1 MSNEITKFYQFLS
14 IQGQDWTKVADKEYG
29 NSDGSLIKAEFKDY
43 MNAEWNGEEM
53 GLTLTDDLINKFWRK
68 IDTNTSTD
76 VIKGTNSIRNYN
88 ALDDKEVENLGKRI
102 EAYQQFNE
110 YVDMAVQSPGVF
122 TSSDAEWRTAVIDEL
137 MLHLED
143 WINNGFQ
150 GDMAEYLEQFRTD
163 IENKYTAEFCASEYQ
178 NELLQSVLKDYPDYK
193 VGDDSTLTDLLENYV
208 KNLESMEGTVD
219 PETIKSDV
227 RAIID
232 AYFATAGLGEG
243 SGYDLSQVGYE
254 PKEGDKLNDI
264 QKEVLNA
271 KLRENLADITSDE
284 NYEEFKALY
293 DAAINAYIEETVSA
307 TKFGDFESVMNMG
320 LEEFKETDAY
330 KKLMVRIEASSIIGE
345 LEEGNDFYNAIV
357 DTLGQSLADD
367 LVIDHKFIGSAYDDI
382 INEALNKCQNGEF
395 MTEDGKIDKEAL
407 LEYVTTELAINLNS
421 IYQNGYSDMPL
432 KELNNLYDKLYDTAM
447 NIADNEPE
455 TANTM
460 IRDAAISYCDALV
473 QKGSELENAVTE
485 IFGDDY
491 KTYLNDSN
499 NRLSTIIEKMERLRE
514 AALKIGDIVD
524 IADMNLGAAYENII
538 ADSSLTYG
546 GQSLEKASAVP
557 SYYVANDG
565 SIKFVNYGT
574 THGVFDDG
582 ENAELN
588 NLFNNKIKNKIE
600 ETYAAE
606 INTLKLSDSELDN
619 IFNQALFLALSDRS
633 VVLSMYDSAS
643 LSKIVEALCENY
655 TTILTKISNDET
667 AREYFKNVNG
677 NSILAGRNT
686 GTGTEN
692 GYTTNADVSKNLNK
706 YYQEDS
712 TAGGDD
718 WTSIDSRGEESF
730 SYGSASGSII
740 VLTIGSAGD
749 RDPVNNAMKSI
760 LKDYI
765 DSYSAY
771 ISADRIIELY
781 RQAQETAFG
790 NLDSTVSSTSA
801 SGSAIY
807 GYGECGTHQEDNR
820 WTWITGKTDTVN
832 NQTDNMDTRKQDG
845 SSVYYSVNSIL
856 INVIYEMEKLLS
868 KEMMSA

>member
-110 YVDMAVQSPGVF
+110 YVDMTVQSPGVF

-137 MLHLED
+137 MIHLED

-150 GDMAEYLEQFRTD
+150 GDMAEYLEQFRTN

-264 QKEVLNA
+264 QKEVLSA

-473 QKGSELENAVTE
+473 QKGGSLKNAVIE
-485 IFGDDY
+485 IFGEDY
-491 KTYLNDSN
+491 KAFLNDNN
-499 NRLSTIIEKMERLRE
+499 NRISTIVEKMNELKE
-514 AALKIGDIVD
+514 AVLEIGDASTYTIASWTGIEGSYRMTTGTSMEISPEAQIMNGTTPIETSRITYSASIISGNATISGDTPPFTITSGESEGQLTVQVCAMVDGIQVGEPFTVKITVKEASLEDATWRSGDSTSNIEAYGIPNAGGQITNYSFQDLYNYDAKIRLHIKMDKAKRNNNWETERQTVINRLTELGNYIKNALIDAGFDGNILASVIPNVVSNYTSTCDSHTNNKGTSENDLTNNCISYMNGIDCHNKIVNVVDKDWRDSNVYMISFRAFVDD
-524 IADMNLGAAYENII
+524 IIAAYN
-538 ADSSLTYG
+538 A
-546 GQSLEKASAVP
+546 AV
-557 SYYVANDG
+557 
-565 SIKFVNYGT
+565 
-574 THGVFDDG
+574 
-582 ENAELN
+582 
-588 NLFNNKIKNKIE
+588 NK
-600 ETYAAE
+600 
-606 INTLKLSDSELDN
+606 
-619 IFNQALFLALSDRS
+619 
-633 VVLSMYDSAS
+633 
-643 LSKIVEALCENY
+643 
-655 TTILTKISNDET
+655 
-667 AREYFKNVNG
+667 
-677 NSILAGRNT
+677 
-686 GTGTEN
+686 
-692 GYTTNADVSKNLNK
+692 
-706 YYQEDS
+706 
-712 TAGGDD
+712 
-718 WTSIDSRGEESF
+718 
-730 SYGSASGSII
+730 
-740 VLTIGSAGD
+740 
-749 RDPVNNAMKSI
+749 
-760 LKDYI
+760 
-765 DSYSAY
+765 
-771 ISADRIIELY
+771 
-781 RQAQETAFG
+781 
-790 NLDSTVSSTSA
+790 
-801 SGSAIY
+801 
-807 GYGECGTHQEDNR
+807 
-820 WTWITGKTDTVN
+820 
-832 NQTDNMDTRKQDG
+832 
-845 SSVYYSVNSIL
+845 
-856 INVIYEMEKLLS
+856 
-868 KEMMSA
+868 

>member
-110 YVDMAVQSPGVF
+110 YVDMTVQSPGVF

-264 QKEVLNA
+264 QKEVLSA

-330 KKLMVRIEASSIIGE
+330 KKLMVRIEASSIIGKI
-345 LEEGNDFYNAIV
+345 EEGNDFYNAIV

-367 LVIDHKFIGSAYDDI
+367 LLIDHKFIGSAYDDI

-421 IYQNGYSDMPL
+421 IYQNGYGELSVG
-432 KELNNLYDKLYDTAM
+432 ELNNIYNNIFDTAI
-447 NIADNEPE
+447 NDV
-455 TANTM
+455 ANTDADKAEQM
-460 IRDAAISYCDALV
+460 IRDAAISYCSTLINKGEEFKTAVETVFGSDYETYINNPQNNISDINDKIAELSDIVVDIKEAIDSRKIEVLWNSALKDMEMGTGTSKTLQIGNIQAKDGYNLEAIDTSKITYTAEVTSGDCSVTCDAF
-473 QKGSELENAVTE
+473 GNMTITSSSEGVSSIKVSILYDGKVIGTKKINVTCINKELSSDDE
-485 IFGDDY
+485 ILKSLGYTDD
-491 KTYLNDSN
+491 NSGC
-499 NRLSTIIEKMERLRE
+499 LSTNRTNGLNLDDAKNQAKNLVKSFVQEIAKALEATGIYNSSALTKALDMTIEYFNAYIGAVYADGVSEKKERPTITFEANGETHTETFFYRSRIPDAGLDYRSGEAAVQVTRRTQWGKRGDCIRVSKNAIIEKFIE
-514 AALKIGDIVD
+514 
-524 IADMNLGAAYENII
+524 
-538 ADSSLTYG
+538 
-546 GQSLEKASAVP
+546 
-557 SYYVANDG
+557 YY
-565 SIKFVNYGT
+565 
-574 THGVFDDG
+574 
-582 ENAELN
+582 
-588 NLFNNKIKNKIE
+588 
-600 ETYAAE
+600 
-606 INTLKLSDSELDN
+606 
-619 IFNQALFLALSDRS
+619 NQ
-633 VVLSMYDSAS
+633 VL
-643 LSKIVEALCENY
+643 
-655 TTILTKISNDET
+655 
-667 AREYFKNVNG
+667 
-677 NSILAGRNT
+677 
-686 GTGTEN
+686 
-692 GYTTNADVSKNLNK
+692 
-706 YYQEDS
+706 
-712 TAGGDD
+712 
-718 WTSIDSRGEESF
+718 
-730 SYGSASGSII
+730 
-740 VLTIGSAGD
+740 
-749 RDPVNNAMKSI
+749 
-760 LKDYI
+760 
-765 DSYSAY
+765 
-771 ISADRIIELY
+771 
-781 RQAQETAFG
+781 
-790 NLDSTVSSTSA
+790 
-801 SGSAIY
+801 
-807 GYGECGTHQEDNR
+807 
-820 WTWITGKTDTVN
+820 
-832 NQTDNMDTRKQDG
+832 
-845 SSVYYSVNSIL
+845 
-856 INVIYEMEKLLS
+856 
-868 KEMMSA
+868 